1 MTEIDKSERLSNWE
15 NRPLRKSQM
24 HYAALD
30 AYCLIPLYKNL
41 FEVMKLKAQY
51 LLDNHVKNLAI
62 SKENILEKKI
72 GGIN

>member
-51 LLDNHVKNLAI
+51 LLDNHV
-62 SKENILEKKI
+62 
-72 GGIN
+72 